1 MVATS
6 ALVYI
11 SVDDQDAALQAMRD
25 LDGRATVHDAVG
37 PHFAYVDP
45 RRLARATTF
54 AGAMYAW
61 RWLPSVDG
69 EGNIVSLEFT
79 GEKEGDE
86 DILFEAIAPWVR
98 DGSFVVAA
106 CEDGRVWRW
115 LFQSGRVLRQT
126 AKLSFDG

>member
-1 MVATS
+1 MLAVS

-11 SVDDQDAALQAMRD
+11 SVDDQDAALQAVRD
-25 LDGRATVHDAVG
+25 LAGQETVQDAVG
-37 PHFAYVDP
+37 PHFAFVDP
-45 RRLARATTF
+45 RR
-54 AGAMYAW
+54 AGRSTSLVGMLYAW
-61 RWLPSVDG
+61 RWLPSVSEDG
-69 EGNIVSLEFT
+69 DIQSLEFT

-115 LFQSGRVLRQT
+115 LFRSGQVFRQT
-126 AKLSFDG
+126 ATLSFEG